1 MGGLTV
7 NGVVL
12 PDLVLHLSKAFQ
24 RSQEDIF
31 SILNQKYNYSRQH
44 PLRAR
49 GREELYFYG
58 AWGGMEF
65 NVGEGGDDEW

>member
-1 MGGLTV
+1 MGGVTV

-12 PDLVLHLSKAFQ
+12 YDLVPRLSKAFQ
-24 RSQEDIF
+24 RSQEEVL

-44 PLRAR
+44 PLRVR
-49 GREELYFYG
+49 GREELNFYG

-65 NVGEGGDDEW
+65 NVGEGD